1 METIILASNNE
12 HKLKEF
18 REILKQYNVLS
29 LKDIGFTED
38 IDETGTTFE
47 ENSMIKVNA
56 IVDFLKTKNLNY
68 IVIADDS
75 GLSVDSLGGAP
86 GVNSARYAGNHNDK
100 ANRDKLLKELE
111 GKERKA
117 NFTCAISVCFKNG
130 VRKLYVGKTYG
141 EIATEERG
149 KTDFGYDCIFYS
161 SDLHKT
167 FGEASE
173 EEKNAIS
180 HRGRAIQEM
189 LKDFKSL

>member
-1 METIILASNNE
+1 MEKIVLASNNE

-56 IVDFLKTKNLNY
+56 IVDYLKTKNLNY
-68 IVIADDS
+68 IVISDDS
-75 GLSVDSLGGAP
+75 GLSVDSLNGAP
-86 GVNSARYAGNHNDK
+86 GVKSARYAENHNDK
-100 ANRDKLLKELE
+100 ANRDKLLKELA

-130 VRKLYVGKTYG
+130 IRKSYVGKTYG
-141 EIATEERG
+141 EITTDELG

-173 EEKNAIS
+173 EEKNAVS
-180 HRGRAIQEM
+180 HRGRAIQKM
-189 LKDFKSL
+189 LKDF